1 MAAGLAATGGM
12 TLIELVARSRWGL
25 AALLDWQFNQSTLA
39 TLTKQPSEDL
49 ALAGLALH
57 FLHGLIG
64 GIVFV
69 LVLPLVPPSW
79 PVWASGVGFGAIL
92 FAVTLLLF
100 RPITGRRPRSGTHG
114 SIAVAVGLLT
124 HVVYGAVLGLLL
136 L

>member
-39 TLTKQPSEDL
+39 TLTKQPAEDL